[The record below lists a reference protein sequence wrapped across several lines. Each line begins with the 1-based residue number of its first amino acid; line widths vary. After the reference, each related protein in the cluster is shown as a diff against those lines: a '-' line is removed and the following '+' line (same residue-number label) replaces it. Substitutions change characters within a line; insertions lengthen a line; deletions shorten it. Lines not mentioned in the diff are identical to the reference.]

1 MKVKGFLYGLIA
13 SATFG
18 LIPLFSIP
26 ALENG
31 VGLDSLLFYRFSL
44 ASVLVAILMWVK
56 KIPFDIQKSE
66 FGIAFIL
73 GTLYAITAL
82 WLTEA
87 YLYIPSGV
95 ATTIHFLYPVV
106 DDPALTTLTNISGD
120 NDPFPLSGGSQPDH
134 VCILQGQADNADT
147 AGNGDGGKRCLYVER
162 RKYAGRFYQYKRIN
176 VGIGYSDC
184 LCSLHR
190 RYEPK
195 PDRQARQLESH
206 FLYSAFRSDCLSGK
220 SGDKRRFSRPDAE
233 SGHNDRRADG
243 CFPPDVG
250 IRPYT
255 DTGHSLYRFDND
267 CDLGMHGAAYRRMH
281 GRPFLR
287 RASATDADRRNSS
300 SAISSLHRDIRQ
312 LYQEMGAGYPTFI
325 YAPDIN
331 DEIFT

>member
-26 ALENG
+26 SLENG
-31 VGLDSLLFYRFSL
+31 VGLDSLLFYLFSL
-44 ASVLVAILMWVK
+44 ASVLVAVLMWVK

-106 DDPALTTLTNISGD
+106 VSLIMFVFYKDKLTMPILLAMAMAVSG
-120 NDPFPLSGGSQPDH
+120 
-134 VCILQGQADNADT
+134 V
-147 AGNGDGGKRCLYVER
+147 
-162 RKYAGRFYQYKRIN
+162 YQYKRIN

>member
-44 ASVLVAILMWVK
+44 ASVLVAVLMWVK

-106 DDPALTTLTNISGD
+106 VSLIMFVFYKDKLTMPILLAMAMAVSGVYM
-120 NDPFPLSGGSQPDH
+120 LSGGNTPGGSINIKGLMLVLATVIAYAAYIVGMNRSRIARLDSLKATFY
-134 VCILQGQADNADT
+134 IL
-147 AGNGDGGKRCLYVER
+147 
-162 RKYAGRFYQYKRIN
+162 
-176 VGIGYSDC
+176 
-184 LCSLHR
+184 
-190 RYEPK
+190 
-195 PDRQARQLESH
+195 
-206 FLYSAFRSDCLSGK
+206 LSGAIVFLVNLAIK
-220 SGDKRRFSRPDAE
+220 GDFPDPMPNLATTI
-233 SGHNDRRADG
+233 
-243 CFPPDVG
+243 DVLMVAFLPTLVSDLTL
-250 IRPYT
+250 I
-255 DTGHSLYRFDND
+255 HSLYRFDND

>member
-44 ASVLVAILMWVK
+44 ASVLVAVLMWVK

-106 DDPALTTLTNISGD
+106 VSLIMFVFYKDKLTMPILLAMAMAVSGVYM
-120 NDPFPLSGGSQPDH
+120 LSGGNTPGGSINIKGLMLVLATVIAYAAYIVGMNRSRIARLDSLKATFYILLSGAIDVLMVAFLPTLVSDLTLILAIRYIGSTTTAILGCMEPLTAVCMGVLFLGEHLQPMQIGGIVVVLSA
-134 VCILQGQADNADT
+134 VCIVISGS
-147 AGNGDGGKRCLYVER
+147 YI
-162 RKYAGRFYQYKRIN
+162 RKW
-176 VGIGYSDC
+176 V
-184 LCSLHR
+184 
-190 RYEPK
+190 
-195 PDRQARQLESH
+195 
-206 FLYSAFRSDCLSGK
+206 
-220 SGDKRRFSRPDAE
+220 
-233 SGHNDRRADG
+233 
-243 CFPPDVG
+243 
-250 IRPYT
+250 
-255 DTGHSLYRFDND
+255 
-267 CDLGMHGAAYRRMH
+267 
-281 GRPFLR
+281 
-287 RASATDADRRNSS
+287 
-300 SAISSLHRDIRQ
+300 RDIR
-312 LYQEMGAGYPTFI
+312 L
-325 YAPDIN
+325 
-331 DEIFT
+331 IFMHRI

>member
-44 ASVLVAILMWVK
+44 ASVLVAVLMWVK

-106 DDPALTTLTNISGD
+106 VSLIMFVFYKDKLTMPILLAMAMAVSGVYM
-120 NDPFPLSGGSQPDH
+120 LSGGNTPGGSINIKGLMLVLATVIAYAAYIVGMNRSRIARLDSLKATFY
-134 VCILQGQADNADT
+134 IL
-147 AGNGDGGKRCLYVER
+147 
-162 RKYAGRFYQYKRIN
+162 
-176 VGIGYSDC
+176 
-184 LCSLHR
+184 
-190 RYEPK
+190 
-195 PDRQARQLESH
+195 
-206 FLYSAFRSDCLSGK
+206 LSGAIVFLVNLAIK
-220 SGDKRRFSRPDAE
+220 GDFPDPHK
-233 SGHNDRRADG
+233 G
-243 CFPPDVG
+243 PP
-250 IRPYT
+250 
-255 DTGHSLYRFDND
+255 
-267 CDLGMHGAAYRRMH
+267 
-281 GRPFLR
+281 
-287 RASATDADRRNSS
+287 
-300 SAISSLHRDIRQ
+300 
-312 LYQEMGAGYPTFI
+312 
-325 YAPDIN
+325 
-331 DEIFT
+331 

>member
-44 ASVLVAILMWVK
+44 ASVLVAVLMWMK
-56 KIPFDIQKSE
+56 KIPFDIQKDE

-106 DDPALTTLTNISGD
+106 VSLIMFVFYKDKLTMPILLAMAMAVSGVYM
-120 NDPFPLSGGSQPDH
+120 LSGGNTPGGSINMKGLMLVLATVVAYATYIVGMNRSRIARLDSLKATFY
-134 VCILQGQADNADT
+134 IL
-147 AGNGDGGKRCLYVER
+147 
-162 RKYAGRFYQYKRIN
+162 
-176 VGIGYSDC
+176 
-184 LCSLHR
+184 
-190 RYEPK
+190 
-195 PDRQARQLESH
+195 
-206 FLYSAFRSDCLSGK
+206 LSGAIV
-220 SGDKRRFSRPDAE
+220 FLI
-233 SGHNDRRADG
+233 N
-243 CFPPDVG
+243 
-250 IRPYT
+250 
-255 DTGHSLYRFDND
+255 
-267 CDLGMHGAAYRRMH
+267 YRRMYEC
-281 GRPFLR
+281 PFLR
-287 RASATDADRRNSS
+287 RASTTDADRRNSS
-300 SAISSLHRDIRQ
+300 SAIGSLHRDIRQ
-312 LYQEMGAGYPTFI
+312 LYQKMDAGYPAFI

>member
-106 DDPALTTLTNISGD
+106 VSLIMFVFYKDKLTMPILLAMAMAALGLTTHVSALKKAGAK
-120 NDPFPLSGGSQPDH
+120 PLLMALMLFVWLIVGGG
-134 VCILQGQADNADT
+134 V
-147 AGNGDGGKRCLYVER
+147 
-162 RKYAGRFYQYKRIN
+162 IN
-176 VGIGYSDC
+176 VAI
-184 LCSLHR
+184 
-190 RYEPK
+190 
-195 PDRQARQLESH
+195 
-206 FLYSAFRSDCLSGK
+206 
-220 SGDKRRFSRPDAE
+220 
-233 SGHNDRRADG
+233 
-243 CFPPDVG
+243 
-250 IRPYT
+250 
-255 DTGHSLYRFDND
+255 HSL
-267 CDLGMHGAAYRRMH
+267 MA
-281 GRPFLR
+281 
-287 RASATDADRRNSS
+287 
-300 SAISSLHRDIRQ
+300 
-312 LYQEMGAGYPTFI
+312 
-325 YAPDIN
+325 
-331 DEIFT
+331 

>member
-44 ASVLVAILMWVK
+44 ASVLVAVLMWVK

-66 FGIAFIL
+66 FGTAFIL

-106 DDPALTTLTNISGD
+106 VSLIMFVFYKDKLTMPILLAMAMAVSGVYM
-120 NDPFPLSGGSQPDH
+120 LSGGNTPGGSINIKGLMLVLATVIAYAAYIVGMNRSRIARLDSLKATFY
-134 VCILQGQADNADT
+134 IL
-147 AGNGDGGKRCLYVER
+147 
-162 RKYAGRFYQYKRIN
+162 
-176 VGIGYSDC
+176 
-184 LCSLHR
+184 
-190 RYEPK
+190 
-195 PDRQARQLESH
+195 
-206 FLYSAFRSDCLSGK
+206 LSGAIVFLVNLAIK
-220 SGDKRRFSRPDAE
+220 GDFSRPDAE

>member
-44 ASVLVAILMWVK
+44 ASVLVAVLMWMK
-56 KIPFDIQKSE
+56 KIPFDIQKDE

-106 DDPALTTLTNISGD
+106 VSLIMFVFYKDKLTIPILLAMAMAVSGVYM
-120 NDPFPLSGGSQPDH
+120 LSRGNTPGGS
-134 VCILQGQADNADT
+134 
-147 AGNGDGGKRCLYVER
+147 
-162 RKYAGRFYQYKRIN
+162 IN
-176 VGIGYSDC
+176 MKGLMLVLATVSC
-184 LCSLHR
+184 LCNLHR
-190 RYEPK
+190 RHEPK
-195 PDRQARQLESH
+195 PDCQARQLESH
-206 FLYSAFRSDCLSGK
+206 FLYPAFRSDCLSDK
-220 SGDKRRFSRPDAE
+220 SGDKRRFARPDAE

-243 CFPPDVG
+243 CFPPDAG
-250 IRPYT
+250 IRPYA

-267 CDLGMHGAAYRRMH
+267 CDLGMYGATYRRMY
-281 GRPFLR
+281 GCPFLR
-287 RASATDADRRNSS
+287 RASTTDADRRNSS
-300 SAISSLHRDIRQ
+300 SAIGSLHRDIRQ
-312 LYQEMGAGYPTFI
+312 LYQKMDAGYPSFI

>member
-44 ASVLVAILMWVK
+44 ASVLVAVLMWVK

-106 DDPALTTLTNISGD
+106 VSLIMFVFYKDKLTMPILLAMAMAVSGVYM
-120 NDPFPLSGGSQPDH
+120 LSGGNTPGGSINIKGLMLVLATVIAYAAYIVGMNRSRIARLDSLKATFY
-134 VCILQGQADNADT
+134 IL
-147 AGNGDGGKRCLYVER
+147 
-162 RKYAGRFYQYKRIN
+162 
-176 VGIGYSDC
+176 
-184 LCSLHR
+184 
-190 RYEPK
+190 
-195 PDRQARQLESH
+195 
-206 FLYSAFRSDCLSGK
+206 LSGAIVFLVNLAIK
-220 SGDKRRFSRPDAE
+220 GDFPDAE

>member
-44 ASVLVAILMWVK
+44 ASVLVAVLMWMK
-56 KIPFDIQKSE
+56 KIPFDIQKDE

-106 DDPALTTLTNISGD
+106 VSLIMFVFYKDKLTMPILLAMAMAVSGVYM
-120 NDPFPLSGGSQPDH
+120 LSGGNTPGGSINMKGLMLVLATVVAYATYIVGMNRSRIARLDSLKATFY
-134 VCILQGQADNADT
+134 IL
-147 AGNGDGGKRCLYVER
+147 
-162 RKYAGRFYQYKRIN
+162 
-176 VGIGYSDC
+176 
-184 LCSLHR
+184 
-190 RYEPK
+190 
-195 PDRQARQLESH
+195 
-206 FLYSAFRSDCLSGK
+206 LSGAIVFLINLTIK
-220 SGDKRRFSRPDAE
+220 GDFARPDAE
-233 SGHNDRRADG
+233 SGHNDRRVDG
-243 CFPPDVG
+243 CFPPDAG

-267 CDLGMHGAAYRRMH
+267 CDLGMYGATYRRMY
-281 GRPFLR
+281 GCPFLR
-287 RASATDADRRNSS
+287 RASTTDADRRNSS
-300 SAISSLHRDIRQ
+300 SAIGSLHRDIRQ
-312 LYQEMGAGYPTFI
+312 LYQKMDAGYPAFI

>member
-44 ASVLVAILMWVK
+44 ASVLVAVLMWVK

-106 DDPALTTLTNISGD
+106 VSLIMFVFYKDKLTMPILLAMAMAVSGVYM
-120 NDPFPLSGGSQPDH
+120 LSGGNTPGGSINIKGLMLVLATVIAYAAYIVGMNRSRIARLDSLKATFY
-134 VCILQGQADNADT
+134 IL
-147 AGNGDGGKRCLYVER
+147 
-162 RKYAGRFYQYKRIN
+162 
-176 VGIGYSDC
+176 
-184 LCSLHR
+184 
-190 RYEPK
+190 
-195 PDRQARQLESH
+195 
-206 FLYSAFRSDCLSGK
+206 LSGAIVFLVNLAIK
-220 SGDKRRFSRPDAE
+220 GDFPDAE

-312 LYQEMGAGYPTFI
+312 LYREMGAGYPTFI

>member
-44 ASVLVAILMWVK
+44 ASVLVAVLMWVK

-106 DDPALTTLTNISGD
+106 VSLIMFVFYKDKLTMPILLAMAMAVSGVYM
-120 NDPFPLSGGSQPDH
+120 LSGGNTPGGSINIKGLMLVLATVIAYAAYIVGMNRSRIARLDSLKATFY
-134 VCILQGQADNADT
+134 IL
-147 AGNGDGGKRCLYVER
+147 
-162 RKYAGRFYQYKRIN
+162 
-176 VGIGYSDC
+176 
-184 LCSLHR
+184 
-190 RYEPK
+190 
-195 PDRQARQLESH
+195 
-206 FLYSAFRSDCLSGK
+206 LSGAIVFLVNLAIK
-220 SGDKRRFSRPDAE
+220 GDFSRPDAE
-233 SGHNDRRADG
+233 SGHNNRRADG

>member
-44 ASVLVAILMWVK
+44 ASVLVAVLMWVK

-106 DDPALTTLTNISGD
+106 VSLIMFVFYKDKLTMPILLAMAMAVSGVYM
-120 NDPFPLSGGSQPDH
+120 LSGGHTP
-134 VCILQGQADNADT
+134 
-147 AGNGDGGKRCLYVER
+147 GGS
-162 RKYAGRFYQYKRIN
+162 IN
-176 VGIGYSDC
+176 IKGLMLV
-184 LCSLHR
+184 
-190 RYEPK
+190 
-195 PDRQARQLESH
+195 
-206 FLYSAFRSDCLSGK
+206 
-220 SGDKRRFSRPDAE
+220 
-233 SGHNDRRADG
+233 
-243 CFPPDVG
+243 
-250 IRPYT
+250 
-255 DTGHSLYRFDND
+255 
-267 CDLGMHGAAYRRMH
+267 
-281 GRPFLR
+281 
-287 RASATDADRRNSS
+287 
-300 SAISSLHRDIRQ
+300 
-312 LYQEMGAGYPTFI
+312 
-325 YAPDIN
+325 
-331 DEIFT
+331 

>member
-44 ASVLVAILMWVK
+44 ASVLVAVLMWVK

-106 DDPALTTLTNISGD
+106 VSLIMFVFYKDKLTMPILLAMAMAVSGVYM
-120 NDPFPLSGGSQPDH
+120 LSGGNTPGGSINIKGLMLVLATVIAYAAYIVGMNRSRIARLDSLIVQHLLYRTKEIEGKGRDVGVIQLDPQDYALDE
-134 VCILQGQADNADT
+134 VVVKAERPFVKVEEGRLGYDLSVLA
-147 AGNGDGGKRCLYVER
+147 GDGVVNNAYEALTKLPGVKETKGVLTLAGTGNLTVVLNGKPTTMD
-162 RKYAGRFYQYKRIN
+162 AG
-176 VGIGYSDC
+176 
-184 LCSLHR
+184 
-190 RYEPK
+190 
-195 PDRQARQLESH
+195 QLET
-206 FLYSAFRSDCLSGK
+206 LLRNTPLDRVEKAEVMYSA
-220 SGDKRRFSRPDAE
+220 
-233 SGHNDRRADG
+233 
-243 CFPPDVG
+243 PPEYHV
-250 IRPYT
+250 R
-255 DTGHSLYRFDND
+255 
-267 CDLGMHGAAYRRMH
+267 
-281 GRPFLR
+281 
-287 RASATDADRRNSS
+287 
-300 SAISSLHRDIRQ
+300 
-312 LYQEMGAGYPTFI
+312 
-325 YAPDIN
+325 
-331 DEIFT
+331 

>member
-44 ASVLVAILMWVK
+44 ASVLVAVLMWVK

-82 WLTEA
+82 CLS
-87 YLYIPSGV
+87 LYSERG
-95 ATTIHFLYPVV
+95 
-106 DDPALTTLTNISGD
+106 GD

>member
-44 ASVLVAILMWVK
+44 ASVLVAVLMWVK

-66 FGIAFIL
+66 FGTAFIL

-106 DDPALTTLTNISGD
+106 VSLIMFVFYKDKLTMPILLAMAMAISGVYM
-120 NDPFPLSGGSQPDH
+120 LSGGNTPGGSINIKGLMLVLATVIAYAAYIVGMNRSRIARLDSLKATFY
-134 VCILQGQADNADT
+134 IL
-147 AGNGDGGKRCLYVER
+147 
-162 RKYAGRFYQYKRIN
+162 
-176 VGIGYSDC
+176 
-184 LCSLHR
+184 
-190 RYEPK
+190 
-195 PDRQARQLESH
+195 
-206 FLYSAFRSDCLSGK
+206 LSGAIVFLVNLAIK
-220 SGDKRRFSRPDAE
+220 GDFAE

>member
-44 ASVLVAILMWVK
+44 ASVLVAVLMWMK
-56 KIPFDIQKSE
+56 KIPFDIQKDE

-106 DDPALTTLTNISGD
+106 VSLIMFVFYKDKLTMPILLAMAMAVSGVYM
-120 NDPFPLSGGSQPDH
+120 LSGGNTPGGSINMKGLMLVLATVVAYATYIVGMNRSRIARLDSLKATFY
-134 VCILQGQADNADT
+134 IL
-147 AGNGDGGKRCLYVER
+147 
-162 RKYAGRFYQYKRIN
+162 
-176 VGIGYSDC
+176 
-184 LCSLHR
+184 
-190 RYEPK
+190 
-195 PDRQARQLESH
+195 
-206 FLYSAFRSDCLSGK
+206 SDCLSDK
-220 SGDKRRFSRPDAE
+220 SDDKRRFARPDAE
-233 SGHNDRRADG
+233 SGHNDRRVDG
-243 CFPPDVG
+243 CFPPDAG

-267 CDLGMHGAAYRRMH
+267 CDLGMYGATYRRMY
-281 GRPFLR
+281 GCPFLR
-287 RASATDADRRNSS
+287 RASTTDADRRNSS
-300 SAISSLHRDIRQ
+300 SAIGSLHRDIRQ
-312 LYQEMGAGYPTFI
+312 LYQKMDAGYPAFI

>member
-44 ASVLVAILMWVK
+44 ASVLVAVLMWVK

-106 DDPALTTLTNISGD
+106 VSLIMFVFYKDKLTMPILLAMAMAVSGVYM
-120 NDPFPLSGGSQPDH
+120 LSGGNTP
-134 VCILQGQADNADT
+134 
-147 AGNGDGGKRCLYVER
+147 
-162 RKYAGRFYQYKRIN
+162 GRFYQYKRIN

-190 RYEPK
+190 WYEPK

>member
-44 ASVLVAILMWVK
+44 ASVLVAVLMWVK

-106 DDPALTTLTNISGD
+106 VSLIMFVFYKDKLTMPILLAMAMAISGVYM
-120 NDPFPLSGGSQPDH
+120 LSGGNTPGSSINIKGLMLVLATVLSGAIVFLVNLAIKGDFPDPMPNLATTIDVLMVAFLPTLVSDLTLILAIRYIGSTTTAILGCMEPLTAVCMGVLFLGEHLQPMQIGGIVVVLSA
-134 VCILQGQADNADT
+134 VCIVISGS
-147 AGNGDGGKRCLYVER
+147 YI
-162 RKYAGRFYQYKRIN
+162 RKW
-176 VGIGYSDC
+176 V
-184 LCSLHR
+184 
-190 RYEPK
+190 
-195 PDRQARQLESH
+195 
-206 FLYSAFRSDCLSGK
+206 
-220 SGDKRRFSRPDAE
+220 
-233 SGHNDRRADG
+233 
-243 CFPPDVG
+243 
-250 IRPYT
+250 
-255 DTGHSLYRFDND
+255 
-267 CDLGMHGAAYRRMH
+267 
-281 GRPFLR
+281 
-287 RASATDADRRNSS
+287 
-300 SAISSLHRDIRQ
+300 RDIR
-312 LYQEMGAGYPTFI
+312 LLFMHRI
-325 YAPDIN
+325 
-331 DEIFT
+331 

>member
-44 ASVLVAILMWVK
+44 ASVLVAVLMWVK

-106 DDPALTTLTNISGD
+106 VSLIM
-120 NDPFPLSGGSQPDH
+120 F
-134 VCILQGQADNADT
+134 VFYKDT

>member
-44 ASVLVAILMWVK
+44 ASVLVAVLMWVK

-106 DDPALTTLTNISGD
+106 VSLIMFVFYKDKLTMPILLAMAMAVSGVYM
-120 NDPFPLSGGSQPDH
+120 LSGGNTPGGSINIKGLMLVLATVIAYAAYIVGMNRSRIARLDSLKATFY
-134 VCILQGQADNADT
+134 IL
-147 AGNGDGGKRCLYVER
+147 
-162 RKYAGRFYQYKRIN
+162 
-176 VGIGYSDC
+176 
-184 LCSLHR
+184 
-190 RYEPK
+190 
-195 PDRQARQLESH
+195 
-206 FLYSAFRSDCLSGK
+206 LSGAIVFLVNLAIK
-220 SGDKRRFSRPDAE
+220 GDFPDPMPNLATTI
-233 SGHNDRRADG
+233 
-243 CFPPDVG
+243 DVLMVAFLPTLVSDLTLILA
-250 IRPYT
+250 IRYIGST
-255 DTGHSLYRFDND
+255 TTAI
-267 CDLGMHGAAYRRMH
+267 HGAAYRRMH

-300 SAISSLHRDIRQ
+300 SAISSMHRDIRQ